1 MVRKSVFQGN
11 KIIFIVII
19 FCKKI
24 AVAKGKKLQERMR
37 MMNNELESD
46 AMGKME
52 TMEIRLLLEEK
63 IEVTTI

>member
-11 KIIFIVII
+11 KIIFIVIL
-19 FCKKI
+19 FGKKI

-52 TMEIRLLLEEK
+52 TMEICLLLEEK